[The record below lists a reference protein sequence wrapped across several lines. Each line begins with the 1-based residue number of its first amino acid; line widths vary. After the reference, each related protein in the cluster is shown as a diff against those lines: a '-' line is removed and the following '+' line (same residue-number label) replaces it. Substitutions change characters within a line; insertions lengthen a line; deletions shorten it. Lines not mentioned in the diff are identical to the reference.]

1 MQRIRAH
8 NRVSEARGDE
18 KVKSGSVVGESVAR
32 RDLPQK
38 LTGEAKYTSDIRL
51 PGMLHGKIVRSPH
64 PHARIVS
71 IDTTATEG
79 IHGIRAVLTP
89 FDAPQ
94 GRLAPDLPILDREVR
109 YVGDEVAAV
118 AADDEELAGYA
129 TSLIK
134 VEYETLPFVVSA
146 RLATE
151 PNAPHVHSGGNLVGG
166 KPLTLTRGNIDE
178 GFEQADRIF
187 TMSFSTPAHSPAPL
201 EPRAAVAM
209 WEDERLTVW
218 KTTRGIHADRM
229 SLASALG
236 IERDAVRVIGAT
248 LGAGFG
254 GKDESRLS
262 VIAAELAR
270 RAGKPVKIEATR
282 EEEFVAGRKR
292 HSTETTLKIGVKND
306 GAITAIHQTT
316 LMDTGAYLA
325 SGAGVVRRAGQGA
338 LYLYRCPNVRYDG
351 HLVYTNQPSAA
362 SYRALGAP
370 QGHFALEVTMNHIAD
385 ELGIDPLEFRL
396 LNHVSI
402 EGQAGERVTPAN
414 EIVDTQPVE
423 GGIPFSSN
431 GLRECLETGAESFG
445 WNERHAPPPQSEGH
459 LRTGSGMC
467 MFIYRGGPG
476 SRSSAKVRL
485 NRDGTVQL
493 IAGLMD
499 VGEGSATVI
508 AQIVAEALGA
518 TYNDVQVIF
527 GDTAYTPEAPI
538 TAGST
543 ATFSTGSAAKQA
555 AEELKAKLLSVVEKH
570 LHDEVSELDI
580 VDGFIVSK
588 DGSVRLRLADV
599 ADIVGE
605 PALEAEASVMPG
617 SRDYIVNSF
626 GAHFA
631 KVEVDTE
638 TGNVRVLRYVAAHD
652 SGRILN
658 PQLATNQVEGGVSQM
673 LGFTLSEEM
682 LTDSRNGVTLNA
694 SLLEHKSPT
703 IQEYPPVEVIFA
715 DVVDPIGPY
724 GAKALGEPPSIG
736 PAPAIIN
743 AIYDAV
749 GVRITDLPA
758 TPDKILN
765 ALDELR
771 EV

>member
-1 MQRIRAH
+1 M
-8 NRVSEARGDE
+8 
-18 KVKSGSVVGESVAR
+18 KSNAVIGKSVAR
-32 RDLPQK
+32 RDLPEK

-51 PGMLHGKIVRSPH
+51 PEMLYGKIVRSPH
-64 PHARIVS
+64 PHARIVGIDASRAES
-71 IDTTATEG
+71 IPGVHA
-79 IHGIRAVLTP
+79 ILTP
-89 FDAPQ
+89 FDVPP
-94 GRLAPDLPILDREVR
+94 GRLAPDLPILDRIVR

-118 AADDEELAGYA
+118 AADDEDLMEYA
-129 TSLIK
+129 ASLIE
-134 VEYETLPFVVSA
+134 VEYELLPFVASA
-146 RLATE
+146 RHAME
-151 PNAPHVHSGGNLVGG
+151 SSAPQVHAGGNLVGG
-166 KPLTLTRGNIDE
+166 EPLVLSRGNVDE

-187 TMSFSTPAHSPAPL
+187 TMSFCTPAHSPAPL
-201 EPRAAVAM
+201 EPRAAIAL
-209 WEDERLTVW
+209 WKDEKLTVW
-218 KTTRGIHADRM
+218 KTTRGVHADRM
-229 SLASALG
+229 NLASALG
-236 IERDAVRVIGAT
+236 IERDSVRVIGAT

-292 HSTETTLKIGVKND
+292 HSTETTLKVGVKND
-306 GAITAIHQTT
+306 GAITALHQTT

-325 SGAGVVRRAGQGA
+325 SGPGVVRRAGQGA

-351 HLVYTNQPSAA
+351 YLVYTNQPSAA

-396 LNHVSI
+396 RNHVGI
-402 EGQAGERVTPAN
+402 EGQPGERITPIN

-431 GLRECLETGAESFG
+431 GLRECLKYGAKAFG
-445 WNERHAPPPQSEGH
+445 WNDKLSPPLQSEGH
-459 LRTGSGMC
+459 LKTGKGMC

-476 SRSSAKVRL
+476 GRSSARLRLDSDGAVR
-485 NRDGTVQL
+485 L

-499 VGEGSATVI
+499 VGEGSSTVI
-508 AQIVAEALGA
+508 AQIAAEALGA
-518 TYNDVQVIF
+518 PYDAVRVTF
-527 GDTAYTPEAPI
+527 GDTEYTPEAPL

-543 ATFSTGSAAKQA
+543 ATFSTGAAAKQA
-555 AEELKAKLLSVVEKH
+555 AEEMRANILGIAATH
-570 LHDEVSELDI
+570 LDDDVSRLDI
-580 VDGFIVSK
+580 SDGYVVSK
-588 DGSVRLRLADV
+588 DGNVRLRLADI
-599 ADIVGE
+599 AEIVGGHGIE
-605 PALEAEASVMPG
+605 TEASIMPG

-631 KVEVDTE
+631 EVEVDTE
-638 TGNVRVLRYVAAHD
+638 TGSVRVLRYVAAHD

-658 PQLATNQVEGGVSQM
+658 PRLATNQVEGGISQM

-682 LTDSRNGVTLNA
+682 LTDTHSGVTINA
-694 SLLEHKSPT
+694 NFLEHKSPT
-703 IQEYPPVEVIFA
+703 IQEYPPIEVIFA
-715 DVVDPIGPY
+715 DVVDPVGPF

-765 ALDELR
+765 ALSQQR
-771 EV
+771 EE

>member
-1 MQRIRAH
+1 MS
-8 NRVSEARGDE
+8 N
-18 KVKSGSVVGESVAR
+18 SVIGTSVAR
-32 RDLPQK
+32 RDLPGK
-38 LTGEAKYTSDIRL
+38 LTGEAKYASDVQL

-64 PHARIVS
+64 AHARITG
-71 IDTTATEG
+71 IDTSAIDG
-79 IHGIRAVLTP
+79 LPGVHAVLTP
-89 FDAPQ
+89 FDVPP
-94 GRLAPDLPILDREVR
+94 GRIAPDLPILDRVVR

-118 AADDEELAGYA
+118 AADDEDLAEHA
-129 TSLIK
+129 ASLIN
-134 VEYETLPFVVSA
+134 VSYEVLPFVVSA
-146 RLATE
+146 RQALE
-151 PNAPHVHSGGNLVGG
+151 QDAPQLHAGGNLVGG
-166 KPLTLTRGNIDE
+166 EPLALTRGDVEE

-201 EPRAAVAM
+201 EPRAAVAQ
-209 WEDERLTVW
+209 WEGDELTVW
-218 KTTRGIHADRM
+218 KTTRGVHADRM

-236 IERDAVRVIGAT
+236 IERDSVRVIGAT

-270 RAGKPVKIEATR
+270 RAGKPVKIEASR

-292 HSTETTLKIGVKND
+292 HSTETTLKVGVRND
-306 GAITAIHQTT
+306 GEITAIHQMT

-325 SGAGVVRRAGQGA
+325 SGPGVVRRAGQGA
-338 LYLYRCPNVRYDG
+338 LYLYRCANVRYDG

-396 LNHVSI
+396 RNHVGI
-402 EGQAGERVTPAN
+402 EGQAGERITPAN

-431 GLRECLETGAESFG
+431 GLRECLNLGAEAFG
-445 WNERHAPPPQSEGH
+445 WSERADSGSGSEEH
-459 LRTGSGMC
+459 LKTGSGMC

-476 SRSSAKVRL
+476 GKSAARVRL
-485 NRDGTVQL
+485 NQDGSVQL

-499 VGEGSATVI
+499 VGEGSTTVI
-508 AQIVAEALGA
+508 AQIAAEALGVS
-518 TYNDVQVIF
+518 YDDVQVTF
-527 GDTAYTPEAPI
+527 GDTDDTPEAPI

-543 ATFSTGSAAKQA
+543 ATFSTGTAAKQA
-555 AEELKAKLLSVVEKH
+555 AEELKAQILGIVDVH
-570 LHDEVSELDI
+570 IDDDVSRLDI
-580 VDGFIVSK
+580 VNGQVVSEDGN
-588 DGSVRLRLADV
+588 VRLPLADV
-599 ADIVGE
+599 AALVGGDV
-605 PALEAEASVMPG
+605 LEAEASVMPG
-617 SRDYIVNSF
+617 SRDHIVNSF

-631 KVEVDTE
+631 EVEVDIE

-652 SGRILN
+652 SGKILN

-673 LGFTLSEEM
+673 LGFTFAEEM
-682 LTDSRNGVTLNA
+682 LTDPQSGVTLNA
-694 SLLEHKSPT
+694 SFLEHKSPT
-703 IQEYPPVEVIFA
+703 VQEYPPIEVIFTDEA
-715 DVVDPIGPY
+715 DPIGPF

-736 PAPAIIN
+736 PGPAIVN

-749 GVRITDLPA
+749 GIRITDLPV
-758 TPDKILN
+758 TPDKVLN
-765 ALDELR
+765 ALSEQS

>member
-1 MQRIRAH
+1 MNSNAVIGA
-8 NRVSEARGDE
+8 
-18 KVKSGSVVGESVAR
+18 SVPR
-32 RDLPQK
+32 RDLPHK
-38 LTGEAKYTSDIRL
+38 LTGEAKYTSDIHL

-71 IDTTATEG
+71 IDTSAIESMPGVHT
-79 IHGIRAVLTP
+79 VLTP
-89 FDAPQ
+89 FDAPS
-94 GRLAPDLPILDREVR
+94 GRLAPDLPILDSVVR

-118 AADDEELAGYA
+118 AADDEDLAEYA
-129 TSLIK
+129 ASLIE
-134 VEYETLPFVVSA
+134 VRYETLPFVTTA
-146 RLATE
+146 RQAIE
-151 PNAPHVHSGGNLVGG
+151 PDAPPIHPGGNLVGG
-166 KPLTLTRGNIDE
+166 EPLALTRGDVDE
-178 GFEQADRIF
+178 GFQQADRVF

-201 EPRAAVAM
+201 EPRAAVAA
-209 WEDERLTVW
+209 WKDGNLTVW
-218 KTTRGIHADRM
+218 KTSRGVHADRM

-236 IERDAVRVIGAT
+236 VERDSVRVIGAT
-248 LGAGFG
+248 LGAGYG

-262 VIAAELAR
+262 VITAELAR

-282 EEEFVAGRKR
+282 AEEFVAGRKR
-292 HSTETTLKIGVKND
+292 HSTETTVKVGVKND
-306 GAITAIHQTT
+306 GTITAIHATT

-325 SGAGVVRRAGQGA
+325 SGPGVVRRAGQGA

-351 HLVYTNQPSAA
+351 YLVYTNQPSAA

-385 ELGIDPLEFRL
+385 TLGIDPLEFRL
-396 LNHVSI
+396 RNHVGI

-414 EIVDTQPVE
+414 EIIDTQPVE

-431 GLRECLETGAESFG
+431 GLRECLEKGAAAFG
-445 WNERHAPPPQSEGH
+445 WNDRKADDSHSEAH
-459 LRTGSGMC
+459 TKTGSGMC

-476 SRSSAKVRL
+476 GRSSAQLRL
-485 NRDGTVQL
+485 NPDGSIQL

-499 VGEGSATVI
+499 VGEGSTTVI
-508 AQIVAEALGA
+508 AQIAAEALGVP
-518 TYNDVQVIF
+518 YDDVRVTF
-527 GDTAYTPEAPI
+527 GDTADTPEAPI

-543 ATFSTGSAAKQA
+543 ATFSTGTAAKQA
-555 AEELKAKLLSVVEKH
+555 AECLKSKILSVAAAR
-570 LHDEVSELDI
+570 LNADAAQLDI
-580 VDGFIVSK
+580 VDGHVVSESG
-588 DGSVRLRLADV
+588 DVNLPLREIAALASD
-599 ADIVGE
+599 E
-605 PALEAEASVMPG
+605 PLQAEASVMPG
-617 SRDYIVNSF
+617 SKDHIVNSF

-631 KVEVDTE
+631 EVEVDTE

-682 LTDSRNGVTLNA
+682 LTDPQSGVTLNA

-703 IQEYPPVEVIFA
+703 IQEYPPIQTIFA

-724 GAKALGEPPSIG
+724 GAKALGEPPSVG

-758 TPDKILN
+758 TPDKILD
-765 ALDELR
+765 ALSEQG